1 MNNSEE
7 RLFHWNEKSIL
18 WYQNA
23 ANYGSYHEQLA
34 KHLLPHMNSKSRV
47 CDLGC
52 GVGYLT
58 KELAPFVKEI
68 TGCDSNPKA
77 IEFLQQQI
85 EEHHLDNVEAMLA
98 DVEQIAPPTVPYD
111 AIILCLFGGLRT
123 CYDQV
128 SQWTDKKIIYISSI
142 KEKHAFHAGYK
153 KNSGETAEE
162 TRDFLIGRG
171 LKFHVETMKLPFG
184 QPLKSMEEA
193 IDFVRHYDKT
203 STRQEIYDYL
213 NEKLIIKQEDET
225 YPFYL
230 PNEKK
235 LAMFVIERNEAE

>member
-142 KEKHAFHAGYK
+142 KEKHAFHAGGK

-162 TRDFLIGRG
+162 TRDFLISRG
-171 LKFHVETMKLPFG
+171 LKFNIETMKLPFG

>member
-142 KEKHAFHAGYK
+142 KEKHAFYAGYK

>member
-1 MNNSEE
+1 M
-7 RLFHWNEKSIL
+7 
-18 WYQNA
+18 
-23 ANYGSYHEQLA
+23 
-34 KHLLPHMNSKSRV
+34 
-47 CDLGC
+47 
-52 GVGYLT
+52 
-58 KELAPFVKEI
+58 
-68 TGCDSNPKA
+68 
-77 IEFLQQQI
+77 
-85 EEHHLDNVEAMLA
+85 
-98 DVEQIAPPTVPYD
+98 
-111 AIILCLFGGLRT
+111 
-123 CYDQV
+123 
-128 SQWTDKKIIYISSI
+128 IS
-142 KEKHAFHAGYK
+142 
-153 KNSGETAEE
+153 
-162 TRDFLIGRG
+162 RG